1 MSSFQVC
8 AVCNNHCLFE
18 NPVNLNII
26 KQCNLTDGFVFKIQ
40 TRFVG
45 PVSMFE
51 RIRKQ
56 DEAAV
61 DGVCALEDVEG
72 DPVADIVSVDM
83 SIC

>member
-1 MSSFQVC
+1 
-8 AVCNNHCLFE
+8 
-18 NPVNLNII
+18 
-26 KQCNLTDGFVFKIQ
+26 
-40 TRFVG
+40 
-45 PVSMFE
+45 MFE

-56 DEAAV
+56 DEAVV

>member
-1 MSSFQVC
+1 M
-8 AVCNNHCLFE
+8 CNNYCLFKS
-18 NPVNLNII
+18 PVKLNIV
-26 KQCNLTDGFVFKIQ
+26 KQCTLTNGFVFKIQ

-56 DEAAV
+56 GEAVV